1 MLDLEADIK
10 GILYEYVKA
19 ASFTS
24 TRAEKEA
31 EQFFIEYFAD
41 KLYFKEHPQ
50 YVGAYSIPEDPYSR
64 SVCYAMVKGNATETV
79 VLLHHSD
86 IVPIEDFKRLKPYAF
101 SPDELY
107 QKLCEHASEFDED
120 TKEDLVSGAW
130 LFGRGVCDMKGG
142 GAIQMALLNQ
152 YSQLEDFN
160 GNILVIAVPD
170 EENLS
175 AGMRA
180 AVLLLDELKE
190 KYHLDYKLMINS
202 EPHQRKEKETGI
214 FSFGS
219 IGKLMPFIYV
229 RGSLAHAGK
238 VFEGFNPVHVMSSIV
253 KKTEMNM
260 AFSDVVDTEVAPP
273 PTWLYLKD
281 SKSTYD
287 VSMPLTMKGCFS
299 VLTLKRTPQMVIEQ
313 VNQICRE
320 AFDEVIC
327 DMNHNYKKFQEQMG
341 QEVERLPWVTKVV
354 DYQALYEEAKQ
365 RYGVTFELAYQEKIR
380 RLNTEF
386 HESKITLIEMNFIL
400 IDFIYDYISD
410 LSPRIIYGLI
420 PPYYPSVANTL
431 MKDLPQEIEG
441 LAEHLQ
447 GYVREQYGQV
457 YKNEHFY
464 TGISD
469 LSYCHVERSEKIRE
483 TLQQTMPLFQKGY
496 DLPLELIE
504 RNAMP
509 CMNIGPWGKDFHKL
523 TERVYKEDLYKR
535 TPQIL
540 EYAINQVLSVK

>member
-1 MLDLEADIK
+1 
-10 GILYEYVKA
+10 
-19 ASFTS
+19 
-24 TRAEKEA
+24 
-31 EQFFIEYFAD
+31 
-41 KLYFKEHPQ
+41 
-50 YVGAYSIPEDPYSR
+50 
-64 SVCYAMVKGNATETV
+64 
-79 VLLHHSD
+79 
-86 IVPIEDFKRLKPYAF
+86 
-101 SPDELY
+101 
-107 QKLCEHASEFDED
+107 
-120 TKEDLVSGAW
+120 
-130 LFGRGVCDMKGG
+130 MKGG

-190 KYHLDYKLMINS
+190 KHQLEYKLMINS
-202 EPHQRKEKETGI
+202 EPHQRKDKDTGI

-219 IGKLMPFIYV
+219 IGKLMPFIYA

-281 SKSTYD
+281 SKSSYD

-299 VLTLKRTPQMVIEQ
+299 VLTLKRTPQMVIDQ
-313 VNQICRE
+313 VEQICNE
-320 AFDEVIC
+320 AFEEVVG
-327 DMNHNYKKFQEQMG
+327 DMNHNYKMFLEQMG
-341 QEVERLPWVTKVV
+341 QEVVPLPWTTKVV

-365 RYGVTFELAYQEKIR
+365 HYGVTFELAYQEKIR

-386 HESKITLIEMNFIL
+386 HESKITLIEMNFML
-400 IDFIYDYISD
+400 IDFIYDYILD
-410 LSPRIIYGLI
+410 LSPRIVYGLI

-441 LAEHLQ
+441 LSEQLQ
-447 GYVREQYGQV
+447 DYAKKQYGQV
-457 YKNEHFY
+457 YRNEHFY

-469 LSYCHVERSEKIRE
+469 LSYCYVERSEKIRE

-504 RNAMP
+504 RNSMP

-523 TERVYKEDLYKR
+523 TERVYKEDLYIR

-540 EYAINQVLSVK
+540 EYAINQVLSAK